1 LDKRPPES
9 KIKVNSGGL
18 WKVRAMQS
26 EHILELKKINKKF
39 PGVQALSNVDL
50 SLGYGEVRC
59 LVGENGSGKTTLVK
73 IISGAES
80 PTSGTI
86 VLKGN
91 TYKYLTVR
99 QAIREGIQV
108 IYQDLALFPDLTAW
122 ENIMFNW
129 LIEESEWFVRKKELM
144 CMANDEMERLG
155 VSIDLNE
162 QISNLSMSKRQIIAI
177 ARALVLK
184 AKLIIFD
191 EPTAA
196 LTKKEIDTLLS
207 IILEL
212 KQRDITTIFISHK
225 LDEIFKIADS
235 ITVLRDGFKVGDF
248 EPSELDE
255 KKLAF
260 YMTGR
265 EITYKTFEPKVE
277 SEKRVL
283 EVRNL
288 AKNPHFKNISFY
300 VEKGE
305 IVGII
310 GPLGSGRTELM
321 LSLFGLN
328 KPQRGDILFEGK
340 PLNIDGPVQAREIGI
355 ALLPEDRHSQG
366 LFIKMNIADNLTATI
381 LEKLKNLITLNLTKL
396 KKRSNFIFNEL
407 RIKAPSLETVV
418 ETLSGGN
425 QQKVVLGKW
434 LAMDPKLLILDS
446 PTVGID
452 IGSKAEIYKIAQE
465 LAQKG
470 MAIILVS
477 DEIPEIYYNCNR
489 VIVMRDG
496 NIVATFDTKET
507 TEEEIRNV
515 VEGRL

>member
-1 LDKRPPES
+1 MDKRPPEFAFYFDS
-9 KIKVNSGGL
+9 SGGL
-18 WKVRAMQS
+18 WKARAMQS
-26 EHILELKKINKKF
+26 KYMLELKKINKSF
-39 PGVQALSNVDL
+39 PGVQALRDVNL
-50 SLGYGEVRC
+50 SVGYGEVRC

-80 PTSGTI
+80 STSGTI
-86 VLKGN
+86 VLNGN
-91 TYKYLTVR
+91 TYKHLTVR

-129 LIEESEWFVRKKELM
+129 LIEESEWFVRKKELIR
-144 CMANDEMERLG
+144 MANDEMEHLG
-155 VSIDLNE
+155 VSIDLSE

-177 ARALVLK
+177 ARALILK

-196 LTKKEIDTLLS
+196 LTKKEIDTLLNV
-207 IILEL
+207 ILEL
-212 KQRDITTIFISHK
+212 KQRNITTIFISHK
-225 LDEIFKIADS
+225 LDEVFKIADS
-235 ITVLRDGFKVGDF
+235 ITVLRDGIKVGDF

-265 EITYKTFEPKVE
+265 EIAYHTFEPKIE
-277 SEKRVL
+277 SERHVL
-283 EVRNL
+283 EVCNL
-288 AKNPHFKNISFY
+288 TKKPHFNNISFH
-300 VEKGE
+300 VDKGE

-328 KPQRGDILFEGK
+328 KPQQGDMFFEGK
-340 PLNIDGPVQAREIGI
+340 PLDISGPVQAREIGI
-355 ALLPEDRHSQG
+355 ALLPEDRHNQG

-396 KKRSNFIFNEL
+396 RERSSFIFNEL
-407 RIKAPSLETVV
+407 RIKAPSIEIVV

-452 IGSKAEIYKIAQE
+452 I
-465 LAQKG
+465 
-470 MAIILVS
+470 
-477 DEIPEIYYNCNR
+477 
-489 VIVMRDG
+489 
-496 NIVATFDTKET
+496 
-507 TEEEIRNV
+507 
-515 VEGRL
+515 

>member
-1 LDKRPPES
+1 
-9 KIKVNSGGL
+9 
-18 WKVRAMQS
+18 MQS
-26 EHILELKKINKKF
+26 KYILELRKIDKNF
-39 PGVQALSNVDL
+39 PGVQALRDV
-50 SLGYGEVRC
+50 SLDIGYGEVRC
-59 LVGENGSGKTTLVK
+59 LVGENGSGKTTLIK

-86 VLKGN
+86 VLNGN
-91 TYKYLTVR
+91 TYKHLTVR

-129 LIEESEWFVRKKELM
+129 LIEESEWLVKKKELM
-144 CMANDEMERLG
+144 RMASSEIERLG
-155 VSIDLNE
+155 VSVDLNE

-196 LTKKEIDTLLS
+196 LTKKEIDTLLGV
-207 IILEL
+207 IEEL
-212 KQRDITTIFISHK
+212 KQRNITTIFISHK
-225 LDEIFKIADS
+225 LDEVFKVADS
-235 ITVLRDGFKVGDF
+235 ITVLRDGVKVGDF

-260 YMTGR
+260 YMTGK
-265 EITYKTFEPKVE
+265 EIAYNTFEPKVE
-277 SEKRVL
+277 SEKHIL
-283 EVRNL
+283 EIRNL
-288 AKNPHFKNISFY
+288 TKKPHFSDVSFY
-300 VEKGE
+300 VDRGE
-305 IVGII
+305 IVGVI

-328 KPQRGDILFEGK
+328 KPQQGDIFFEGK
-340 PLNIDGPVQAREIGI
+340 PLDIMGPVQACETGI

-366 LFIKMNIADNLTATI
+366 LFIKMDIANNLTVTI
-381 LEKLKNLITLNLTKL
+381 LEKLRNLITINLAKL
-396 KKRSNFIFNEL
+396 KEGSNKIFKEL

-418 ETLSGGN
+418 EALSGGN

-489 VIVMRDG
+489 IIVMRNG
-496 NIVATFDTKET
+496 NIIATFNTNET

-515 VEGRL
+515 VEGRV